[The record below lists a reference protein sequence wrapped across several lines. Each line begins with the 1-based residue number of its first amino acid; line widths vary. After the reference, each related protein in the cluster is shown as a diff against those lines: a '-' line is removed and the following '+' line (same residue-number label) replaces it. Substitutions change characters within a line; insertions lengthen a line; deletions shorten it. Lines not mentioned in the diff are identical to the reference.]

1 MLHGVRLTTR
11 FLVLFHFYWI
21 VCKAGTLVLRN
32 DSPGFI
38 SLESS
43 KRGLTIQYLIT
54 DVNICLH
61 TNTI

>member
-1 MLHGVRLTTR
+1 METD
-11 FLVLFHFYWI
+11 VLSGHTFCPISLYWI

-43 KRGLTIQYLIT
+43 KRDLTILYLIT